1 MMGGRMRRRVARLS
15 LTSGHET
22 HDTVYSKLLEGGGV
36 EWEPKFGAASEHG
49 TDKTGDVF
57 NEPS

>member
-1 MMGGRMRRRVARLS
+1 MMGGRRRRRVARLS

-36 EWEPKFGAASEHG
+36 EWEPKFGA
-49 TDKTGDVF
+49 T
-57 NEPS
+57 